1 MILQALK
8 EYYDRKASDPESDI
22 APEGF
27 EKKEL
32 QFLIVVNEKGEFI
45 NIEDT
50 REKIGNRL
58 IAKSFL
64 LPRSVGRAGSKSYE
78 TTFLLWDHI
87 GYLLGLP
94 TSDSKSS
101 KQHQTWLNSLKEL
114 PANLVK
120 DIGVRAIIDFYE
132 KKEVAKAIASP
143 HIQEC
148 LKAPQCNMSF
158 RLVSDIPVP
167 CRPKVQEFVRNSL
180 NIAGYEENNEEA
192 EKSLKKTGVC
202 LVTGERGVIA
212 RTHSRTSIDK
222 DTKCLVGIQKNSG
235 YDSYGKEQGYNAPII
250 QSTEFAYVTALNT
263 LLKSKTQRIL
273 IGDASTVFWS
283 EKRSSFESDFSFFF
297 KEHEKDDPDA
307 GTQRVKALFESLKS
321 GAYLDDDGDD
331 RFYILGLA
339 PNAARIAIRFWQVGT
354 ISEFAL
360 RLKEYFDD
368 FSINK
373 PPKEP
378 EYYSIWRILVNIATQ
393 DRSDNIPPNLA
404 GEFMRSIL
412 DGTPYPA
419 TLLQACLRRIR
430 SDTENRV
437 KPIRAALIKAYL
449 NRYYRFHPN
458 QHHKEV
464 NMDLDI
470 NQPSIGYQ
478 LGRLFATLEKIQ
490 EEANPG
496 INATIRERYYGAACA
511 TPVTVF
517 TNLLRLKN
525 HHLAK
530 LENKGRVVSFER
542 LLGEIMGN
550 LMDFPA
556 HLNLH
561 EQGRF
566 AIGYYHQRQAF
577 FATKSDSKHKSDLNK
592 EGTEC
597 NNE

>member
-8 EYYDRKASDPESDI
+8 EYYDRKAADPDSDI

-32 QFLIVVNEKGEFI
+32 QFLIVIDEKGEFI

-50 REKIGNRL
+50 REKVGTKL

-64 LPRSVGRAGSKSYE
+64 LPRSKGRSGSKSYE

-87 GYLLGLP
+87 GYLLGQP
-94 TSDSKSS
+94 TDDEKSL
-101 KQHQTWLNSLKEL
+101 KQYQTWLNSLKALPQEL
-114 PANLVK
+114 TE
-120 DIGVRAIIDFYE
+120 DIGVNSIIQFY
-132 KKEVAKAIASP
+132 KNDGFKKAIVSP
-143 HIQEC
+143 QIEEC

-158 RLVSDIPVP
+158 RLISDITPVP
-167 CRPKVQEFVRNSL
+167 CREKVREFVRS
-180 NIAGYEENNEEA
+180 NIESAESEEKVEESDQS
-192 EKSLKKTGVC
+192 EKIGRC
-202 LVTGERGVIA
+202 LVSGEKGVIA
-212 RTHSRTSIDK
+212 RTHGRTPINK
-222 DTKCLVGIQKNSG
+222 DTKCLIGFQKNCG
-235 YDSYGKEQGYNAPII
+235 YDSYGKEQGYNAPVTK
-250 QSTEFAYVTALNT
+250 SSEFAYVTALNT
-263 LLKSKTQRIL
+263 LLKLKSQRLL

-283 EKRSSFESDFSFFF
+283 EKQTSFETDFSFFF
-297 KEHEKDDPDA
+297 KEPDKDDPDA
-307 GTQRVKALFESLKS
+307 GTQRVKALFESVNS
-321 GAYLDDDGDD
+321 GAYRDDGGDT

-339 PNAARIAIRFWQVGT
+339 PNAARISVRFWQVGT
-354 ISEFAL
+354 ISEFATQI
-360 RLKEYFDD
+360 KQYFED
-368 FSINK
+368 FAIVK
-373 PPKEP
+373 PPREP
-378 EYYSIWRILVNIATQ
+378 EYYSVWRILVNIATQ
-393 DRSDNIPPNLA
+393 DKSENIPPNLA

-412 DGTPYPA
+412 NGTAYPA
-419 TLLQACLRRIR
+419 TLLQAALRRIR

-449 NRYYRFHPN
+449 NRYYRFHPDQN
-458 QHHKEV
+458 QKEV
-464 NMDLDI
+464 NMELD
-470 NQPSIGYQ
+470 NTQPSFGYQ

-496 INATIRERYYGAACA
+496 INATIRERFYGAACA

-530 LENKGRVVSFER
+530 LENKGRVINFER

-550 LMDFPA
+550 LNDFPA
-556 HLNLH
+556 HLDLH

-577 FATKSDSKHKSDLNK
+577 FTKKD
-592 EGTEC
+592 
-597 NNE
+597 NNETELI